1 MPNWFYF
8 SLSVRGKKED
18 VEQFVENVKGSEKYE
33 TEGREFDFNHFIPQP
48 KNIYREPLSLDK
60 EKELEKSGIPN
71 WYTWN
76 IDNWGTKWNAVCDDE
91 ESVGIQES
99 PHEHTYRLRTAW
111 SFPSPVISEM
121 IDMYP
126 NLDFEIEGEEESD
139 SYGVYIVSSK
149 EIWSEEEPTYVDGE
163 NDRQVYWDKDE
174 MSYRY
179 LDNDELVEDEED
191 FMPTTKY
198 SWSEV

>member
-1 MPNWFYF
+1 
-8 SLSVRGKKED
+8 
-18 VEQFVENVKGSEKYE
+18 
-33 TEGREFDFNHFIPQP
+33 
-48 KNIYREPLSLDK
+48 
-60 EKELEKSGIPN
+60 
-71 WYTWN
+71 
-76 IDNWGTKWNAVCDDE
+76 
-91 ESVGIQES
+91 
-99 PHEHTYRLRTAW
+99 
-111 SFPSPVISEM
+111 M